1 LFAEVNQASGYADY
15 GISGEE
21 KMTRY
26 ERIRQEIIAIERE
39 IAALRHVVRNDK
51 ERETFKNI
59 CVRNEQIRDSFS
71 GISQTL

>member
-1 LFAEVNQASGYADY
+1 MEYPGRK
-15 GISGEE
+15 I
-21 KMTRY
+21 MTRY

-51 ERETFKNI
+51 ERETFRNI

-71 GISQTL
+71 GISQAL